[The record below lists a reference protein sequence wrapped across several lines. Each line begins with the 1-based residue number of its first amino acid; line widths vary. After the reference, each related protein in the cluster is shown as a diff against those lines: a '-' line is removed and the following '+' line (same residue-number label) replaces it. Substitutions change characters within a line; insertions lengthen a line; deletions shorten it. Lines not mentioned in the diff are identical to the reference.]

1 MQFIWAGINSVQLI
15 SHLPMNEIVFPANC
29 VDFFNFIAMVV
40 SFDIYSPTEKYDFGF
55 TDSQPF
61 SAGLEELGYG
71 SVNFFDALGSI
82 SLIFIFIVARVILQ
96 PCAVF
101 LVSAIGGLRCACCRK
116 YFAMDG
122 PKITNIFIRFFLET
136 FLELVISSL
145 LGITLKDN
153 ILAQELEMNGMD
165 TAADYAAYFT
175 MAAWVAFTVLVA
187 FITLFAA

>member
-1 MQFIWAGINSVQLI
+1 
-15 SHLPMNEIVFPANC
+15 
-29 VDFFNFIAMVV
+29 
-40 SFDIYSPTEKYDFGF
+40 
-55 TDSQPF
+55 
-61 SAGLEELGYG
+61 
-71 SVNFFDALGSI
+71 
-82 SLIFIFIVARVILQ
+82 
-96 PCAVF
+96 
-101 LVSAIGGLRCACCRK
+101 
-116 YFAMDG
+116 MDG